1 MNHVW
6 TSMMMMVLFV
16 VVVDDDVVVAMGSSN
31 DYNKY
36 LDLVELGQGVFL
48 F

>member
-1 MNHVW
+1 
-6 TSMMMMVLFV
+6 MMMVLFV
-16 VVVDDDVVVAMGSSN
+16 VVVDDVDVVVAMGSSN